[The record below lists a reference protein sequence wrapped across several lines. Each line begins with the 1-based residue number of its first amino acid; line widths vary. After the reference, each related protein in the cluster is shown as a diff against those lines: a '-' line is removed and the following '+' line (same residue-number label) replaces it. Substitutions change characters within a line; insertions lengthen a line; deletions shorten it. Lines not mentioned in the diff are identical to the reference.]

1 MSRQKRSYPKRSWL
15 SHFKH
20 PDQVVFFN
28 YIYPYNSANYVVAS
42 RNMILT
48 LQTTEIWLNN
58 WSETARE
65 SIAKYRWFVDMS
77 SDFVSE
83 LCLQR
88 YVISL
93 CHVVSWPGK
102 SKNNFEG
109 ERHKFEF
116 CEEQQKKKRLQKI
129 MLRSNNS
136 SQKCVSSVLLLL
148 DVCEEENWLSSMV
161 YSFI

>member
-58 WSETARE
+58 ATGQRLRANPSQNTAGL
-65 SIAKYRWFVDMS
+65 WT
-77 SDFVSE
+77 
-83 LCLQR
+83 CLQ
-88 YVISL
+88 IL
-93 CHVVSWPGK
+93 
-102 SKNNFEG
+102 
-109 ERHKFEF
+109 
-116 CEEQQKKKRLQKI
+116 
-129 MLRSNNS
+129 
-136 SQKCVSSVLLLL
+136 SQSSVYRDTSSVYVTWYL
-148 DVCEEENWLSSMV
+148 DRENRKIILRVRGTNLSFVKS
-161 YSFI
+161 SRRKKGFKK